1 MIIAVR
7 IEVTPAHL
15 GVMEQIVA
23 HGANKMMDKEAPEK
37 LAVAEEQLYNILRRI
52 RSEIYGEKA

>member
-7 IEVTPAHL
+7 IEVTPSVL
-15 GVMEQIVA
+15 GVMETMVA
-23 HGANKMMDKEAPEK
+23 KGAAKMTEIEAPER

-52 RSEIYGEKA
+52 RSEIYGEKV